1 MKDFDESW
9 EYLKK
14 NFQNENKGNLKK
26 EIEERNALISIAIS
40 FPETSEDLATHII
53 VNNTYS
59 RISKQEQG
67 EEDY

>member
-14 NFQNENKGNLKK
+14 NFQNENKGNLKE
-26 EIEERNALISIAIS
+26 EIEERKALISIAIS

>member
-1 MKDFDESW
+1 MKDFDKSW

-14 NFQNENKGNLKK
+14 NFNSEYKGKIKNE
-26 EIEERNALISIAIS
+26 IDERKALISIAIS

>member
-14 NFQNENKGNLKK
+14 KFQNENKGNLKK
-26 EIEERNALISIAIS
+26 EIEERKALISIAIS

>member
-26 EIEERNALISIAIS
+26 EIEGRKALISIAIS

>member
-1 MKDFDESW
+1 MEDFNESW
-9 EYLKK
+9 ENLKK
-14 NFQNENKGNLKK
+14 NFRSENKGNIKK
-26 EIEERNALISIAIS
+26 EIEERKGLISIAIS
-40 FPETSEDLATHII
+40 FPETSEDLATNII

>member
-26 EIEERNALISIAIS
+26 EIEERKALISIAIS

>member
-14 NFQNENKGNLKK
+14 VSNENKGNLKK
-26 EIEERNALISIAIS
+26 EIEGRKALISIAIS